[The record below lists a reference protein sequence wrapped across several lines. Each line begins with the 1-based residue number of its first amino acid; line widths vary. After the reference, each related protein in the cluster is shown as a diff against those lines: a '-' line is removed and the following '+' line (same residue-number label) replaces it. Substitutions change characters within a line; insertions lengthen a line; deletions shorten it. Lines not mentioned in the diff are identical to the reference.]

1 MSTGRREQE
10 DRLIAARFAALMV
23 ASMGLCGTDEPEPRV
38 VTPGPAGGMT
48 APPSDAT
55 VLFDGTSLDG
65 WTTTDGKPAAWDFDK
80 KAGGTMTAAIGKG
93 SIISKQTFADAQIHV
108 EFMTPVET
116 GGEGQDRGNS
126 GVYLQGRYEIQVLDS
141 FKNST
146 YPNGQCAAVYGQ
158 TPPLV
163 NACRP
168 QGEWQTYDIVLHAA
182 KVDAKGTK
190 SAPARVTVIQN
201 GVLVQDNTE
210 ITGPTGGAIGQGEAG
225 PGPLL
230 LQEHGHAVKFRNVW
244 IRDLAH

>member
-1 MSTGRREQE
+1 MFHVHCAVIVLG
-10 DRLIAARFAALMV
+10 LFGALH
-23 ASMGLCGTDEPEPRV
+23 ADDPEPRV
-38 VTPGPAGGMT
+38 VALGAAAAGIA
-48 APPSDAT
+48 APPADANI
-55 VLFDGTSLDG
+55 LFDGTSLDG
-65 WTTTDGKPAAWDFDK
+65 WTTTDAKPAAWDLDK
-80 KAGGTMTAAIGKG
+80 KPGGAMTVVAGKG
-93 SIISKQTFADAQIHV
+93 SIISKKTFTDAQIHV
-108 EFMTPVET
+108 EFMTPVEK

-168 QGEWQTYDIVLHAA
+168 QGEWQTYDIVFHAA
-182 KVDAKGTK
+182 KVDAKGAK
-190 SAPARVTVIQN
+190 GAPARVTVIQN

-210 ITGPTGGAIGQGEAG
+210 ITGPTGGAIGEGESG